1 MTVPGHR
8 LTRLVYIILSLSNRI
23 NYGTWRFTYTSMILV
38 HSHEIKSNYMY
49 NQIKSCLN
57 IVAIHHRTWVIGL
70 FDLDCCRHGNVFH
83 LSDQCCMCSA
93 MVSTYMLI
101 STLLYYMSN
110 AECRFNERHS
120 CFKGIFSCLKAFA
133 FKL

>member
-93 MVSTYMLI
+93 MVSTYTCSYPHYCSTCQMLNVA
-101 STLLYYMSN
+101 SMS
-110 AECRFNERHS
+110 
-120 CFKGIFSCLKAFA
+120 GIDVLKVYFHV
-133 FKL
+133 